1 MTEFSYLCLDCKSIM
16 DSFPD
21 TLLKSRYAAE
31 KKSILALCEK
41 GDTFSLADLARR
53 DTYSMEA
60 AEALSEISSNVL
72 RK

>member
-1 MTEFSYLCLDCKSIM
+1 M

-41 GDTFSLADLARR
+41 GDTFSLADLARELGTTGASR
-53 DTYSMEA
+53 NPLPGAVRACTASTRTPDT
-60 AEALSEISSNVL
+60 LSAW
-72 RK
+72 K